1 MRLTTFDRWASTFGE
16 VVSAPEINPEG
27 TSFRMKNRFAKFH
40 NLPELMRSFQ
50 LVADIQTSEQLALPV
65 PAIQTGKPQ
74 LIVSDPSPYQE
85 EKMIELGKRA
95 DAIRQ
100 KSVEP
105 HEDNM
110 LKITHEA
117 KLMAIDPRLLD
128 PTVPAYPEGKLF
140 RCVDNV
146 YRIWKTSDLQH
157 STQIIFSDSGTPKS
171 NQFNV
176 YDEVKQL
183 LIKKES
189 LKRDCVYSFCKNDR
203 QREELFEKSVK
214 EKFVFS

>member
-1 MRLTTFDRWASTFGE
+1 M
-16 VVSAPEINPEG
+16 
-27 TSFRMKNRFAKFH
+27 
-40 NLPELMRSFQ
+40 
-50 LVADIQTSEQLALPV
+50 QTQ
-65 PAIQTGKPQ
+65 
-74 LIVSDPSPYQE
+74 
-85 EKMIELGKRA
+85 LGK
-95 DAIRQ
+95 

-157 STQIIFSDSGTPKS
+157 STQIIFLIVGHQ
-171 NQFNV
+171 NQINLMF
-176 YDEVKQL
+176 DEVKQL
-183 LIKKES
+183 LIKKS
-189 LKRDCVYSFCKNDR
+189 
-203 QREELFEKSVK
+203 
-214 EKFVFS
+214 

>member
-1 MRLTTFDRWASTFGE
+1 
-16 VVSAPEINPEG
+16 
-27 TSFRMKNRFAKFH
+27 
-40 NLPELMRSFQ
+40 
-50 LVADIQTSEQLALPV
+50 
-65 PAIQTGKPQ
+65 
-74 LIVSDPSPYQE
+74 
-85 EKMIELGKRA
+85 MIELGKRA

-157 STQIIFSDSGTPKS
+157 STQIIFLIVGHQ
-171 NQFNV
+171 NQINLMFTM
-176 YDEVKQL
+176 K
-183 LIKKES
+183 
-189 LKRDCVYSFCKNDR
+189 
-203 QREELFEKSVK
+203 
-214 EKFVFS
+214 